1 MNESNYIKELNEQIA
16 ALRQSNILWEKK
28 WVACGD
34 SFTEGDFTASPDT
47 ELTFTEG
54 LYKGKNKV
62 YPFFIGR
69 RNHMEIVNEAKC
81 GSTMTDLGT
90 RVDSF
95 SIERYRQLPKDAD
108 YITLCFGINDDERH
122 QKAPIGAIDDTANT
136 TFYGAWNTVLEY
148 LIANHPYAKIGI
160 IVTNGCAFPYT
171 EAIRRVA
178 RKWAIPYL
186 DIAADYQVPLLH
198 RVEEKPEVC
207 ARAIELRTKQFIV
220 CDSNRHPNV
229 KAHEYESTFIE
240 NWLRSL

>member
-1 MNESNYIKELNEQIA
+1 MEKRIEELTRLVEELQASNV
-16 ALRQSNILWEKK
+16 LWGKK

-34 SFTEGDFTASPDT
+34 SFTEGDFKHAPEGT
-47 ELTFTEG
+47 ELTFADG
-54 LYKGKNKV
+54 LYAGEKKV

-90 RVDSF
+90 RPDSF
-95 SIERYRQLPKDAD
+95 SIERYKKIPKDAD

-122 QKAPIGAIDDTANT
+122 QKAPIGKISDMVNT
-136 TFYGAWNTVLEY
+136 TFYGAWNIVLEY
-148 LIANHPYAKIGI
+148 LITNYPYAKIGI
-160 IVTNGCAFPYT
+160 IVTNGCAFPHT

-186 DIAADYQVPLLH
+186 DIAGDYQVPMMH
-198 RVEEKPEVC
+198 RVEEKTEACDTVVK
-207 ARAIELRTKQFIV
+207 LRMQQFV
-220 CDSNRHPNV
+220 VAPTNPHPSV